1 MPRDVAQPSDDG
13 AGPTPPAA
21 APVGLVGRL
30 LTLVLQGM
38 PLIFGIGFI
47 APLITQLL
55 ERSLPG
61 AALAQWHLLAGLAV
75 GGSWGAFAN
84 LKGRWI

>member
-13 AGPTPPAA
+13 AGATPPAA
-21 APVGLVGRL
+21 APAGLAGRL

-55 ERSLPG
+55 ERILPG
-61 AALAQWHLLAGLAV
+61 TAQAHWLVLVGLAIGGTWGALA
-75 GGSWGAFAN
+75 N
-84 LKGRWI
+84 LRGRWL